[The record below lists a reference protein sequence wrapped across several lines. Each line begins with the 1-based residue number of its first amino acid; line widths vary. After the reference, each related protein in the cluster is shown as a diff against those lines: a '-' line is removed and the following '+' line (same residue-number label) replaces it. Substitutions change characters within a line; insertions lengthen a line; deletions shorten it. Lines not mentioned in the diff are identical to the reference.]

1 MIDYIKGDLAELT
14 PTYTVVETCGIGF
27 QLFISLNAYTAIQGC
42 KQVKLYVYEAIR
54 EDAHQLYGFVSTK
67 ERELFL
73 LLLGVSGI
81 GGQTARMVLSS
92 FTTDELINVLA
103 NGDVQALRGVKG
115 IGPKAAARI
124 IVDLKDKVNVLGFNV
139 ATNQQTPASLEK
151 TNSSP
156 TGEEAVAALVML
168 GFSPAPASKAVK
180 SILKN
185 EPEMKVEQ
193 VIKMA
198 LKML

>member
-54 EDAHQLYGFVSTK
+54 EDAHQLYGFVSPK

-81 GGQTARMVLSS
+81 GGQTARMVLSA

-139 ATNQQTPASLEK
+139 ATNQQTPTSLEK

-180 SILKN
+180 SILKE

>member
-54 EDAHQLYGFVSTK
+54 EDAHQLYGFVSPK

-81 GGQTARMVLSS
+81 GGQTARMVLSA

-103 NGDVQALRGVKG
+103 NGDVHALRGVKG

-180 SILKN
+180 SILKE

-193 VIKMA
+193 VIKIA

>member
-54 EDAHQLYGFVSTK
+54 EDAHQLYGFVSPK

-81 GGQTARMVLSS
+81 GGQTARMVLSA

-180 SILKN
+180 SILKD